1 MRSSTQGFAT
11 VIRQQR
17 RRTVAMRTSAAVRL
31 PRRTWYQR
39 LTRLLVRNKGIP
51 IGGTLLVVVIG
62 MALLAPWLSRLDPMA
77 LNPRGRLAPPGQGHL
92 FGTDNLG
99 RDVFSRTVWGAR
111 LSLEIGLLVATLTA
125 LSGTCVGLI
134 AGYFRRLDTPIMRVM
149 DGMMALPGI
158 VLAIALMSAM
168 GPSTFNVITALTI
181 VYTPRLAR
189 VIRSLTLSLREMQFV
204 EAAHAQGMSHQRV
217 LVRHILP
224 GCLSPLIVQGTF
236 LFAEAVLGEA
246 SLSFLGAGTLSYI
259 PSWGNML
266 GESRAYL
273 RDAPWTMLFP
283 GLRLTLT
290 VLALNL
296 LGDGIRDVLDP
307 RLRKG

>member
-1 MRSSTQGFAT
+1 VAGT
-11 VIRQQR
+11 V
-17 RRTVAMRTSAAVRL
+17 S
-31 PRRTWYQR
+31 
-39 LTRLLVRNKGIP
+39 LLG
-51 IGGTLLVVVIG
+51 
-62 MALLAPWLSRLDPMA
+62 
-77 LNPRGRLAPPGQGHL
+77 
-92 FGTDNLG
+92 GTDNLG

-111 LSLEIGLLVATLTA
+111 LSLQIGVLVASLTA

-134 AGYFRRLDTPIMRVM
+134 AGYFRRLDTPLMRVM
-149 DGMMALPGI
+149 DGLMAFPGI
-158 VLAIALMSAM
+158 VLAIALMSAL
-168 GPSTFNVITALTI
+168 GPSTFNVITALTM
-181 VYTPRLAR
+181 VYTPHLAR
-189 VIRSLTLSLREMQFV
+189 VLRSLALSLREMQFV

-246 SLSFLGAGTLSYI
+246 SLSFLGAGTPPYI

-273 RDAPWTMLFP
+273 REAPWTMLFP
-283 GLRLTLT
+283 GLSLTVT

-296 LGDGIRDVLDP
+296 VGDGIRDVLDP
-307 RLRKG
+307 RLRQG